1 MADIKV
7 RLGVD
12 GEASF
17 KQAISDSTSKV
28 KEMKSELGL
37 AQSEYEKTGNK
48 AQYLQDKS
56 NALKDAIQAQ
66 NEKIEA
72 LKSALDNAKDKYGE
86 NSTKVHDWQTK
97 LNNAKTELN
106 GMQTELDNTQ
116 KELGELGQSMDDAS
130 TDAGELGEALEDT
143 DKKGKFENLKAGL
156 ESLSGV
162 IKRVASEAWSIG
174 QNLWNGTKEASDW
187 VDALTTQSQQY
198 GIDRKTLQ
206 QWSFASQQIDTS
218 VSTILASRQRMIKN
232 MAFQSKDVE
241 AVWQALGVQTSD
253 GQGGLRDANDVFWE
267 AIEALGQIENE
278 ADRDAAAMAI
288 FGRNAA
294 ELNPIIKAGRE
305 EWERYMQ
312 EAEGIGAVL
321 SEDDLNNLQTFNDEW
336 QKLNLQMQS
345 IKYRF
350 YAGLAPGMTIVA
362 KALESA
368 GKQLDAFLQSAEGK
382 AAVEQLGT
390 TIASFV
396 TTLVNKLPE
405 LLPLLTQL
413 AKTLTDLLSFVADH
427 SGEIMGILG
436 TLFVGGK
443 AGSAGINAMNLLGGL
458 FGFGKGAAAN
468 AGASAAASGAGS
480 AAAGAGGG
488 FLAAAAPAGLSAAGL
503 AAIGIIIH
511 SSWNERANVK
521 KEQNE
526 ATKGALWEEA
536 EEIGDTKFAEAWD
549 AVDAARETIRTA
561 DEVTAELVEAVT
573 STPEF
578 QKAAELT
585 GMQGTDWVD
594 MWETGGTHALIQT
607 GDSYGG
613 AFGEMKEKLDQL
625 SLEAWE
631 ASQEAGEKIGTSLT
645 DGVEAAEGAAAEA
658 GSNVAGAAVE
668 GAESASDNSG
678 AGQNAG
684 QTFVNALWGFMQD
697 AWNAGWGLG
706 NSAAE
711 GLSASLDINSP
722 SRVMREM
729 GGFVAEGFA
738 EGITDGIGL
747 VEDAVY
753 AMSDATV
760 GMPMHHQ
767 DGRPGG
773 NMAEMLVNA
782 LNGVS
787 VNIDGQVAGRL
798 IAPTVSAVM
807 GDEADAWRYEAE

>member
-1 MADIKV
+1 
-7 RLGVD
+7 
-12 GEASF
+12 
-17 KQAISDSTSKV
+17 
-28 KEMKSELGL
+28 
-37 AQSEYEKTGNK
+37 
-48 AQYLQDKS
+48 
-56 NALKDAIQAQ
+56 
-66 NEKIEA
+66 
-72 LKSALDNAKDKYGE
+72 
-86 NSTKVHDWQTK
+86 
-97 LNNAKTELN
+97 
-106 GMQTELDNTQ
+106 
-116 KELGELGQSMDDAS
+116 
-130 TDAGELGEALEDT
+130 
-143 DKKGKFENLKAGL
+143 
-156 ESLSGV
+156 
-162 IKRVASEAWSIG
+162 
-174 QNLWNGTKEASDW
+174 
-187 VDALTTQSQQY
+187 
-198 GIDRKTLQ
+198 
-206 QWSFASQQIDTS
+206 
-218 VSTILASRQRMIKN
+218 MIKN
-232 MAFQSKDVE
+232 MAYPSEDV
-241 AVWQALGVQTSD
+241 AKVWESLGVVTSD

-305 EWERYMQ
+305 EWERYMA
-312 EAEGIGAVL
+312 EAENMGAL
-321 SEDDLNNLQTFNDEW
+321 LNEDDLNNLQTFNDEW

-443 AGSAGINAMNLLGGL
+443 VGGAGVNAWSFLSGL
-458 FGFGKGAAAN
+458 FGKGKGAAVGSAAAN
-468 AGASAAASGAGS
+468 AASGAGG
-480 AAAGAGGG
+480 AAVAGGAGAGIMT
-488 FLAAAAPAGLSAAGL
+488 AAAPWLMGIGTFLGLGYAVHTGF
-503 AAIGIIIH
+503 
-511 SSWNERANVK
+511 NEHV
-521 KEQNE
+521 
-526 ATKGALWEEA
+526 KGAQHRNNVQRESIWEDA
-536 EEIGDTKFAEAWD
+536 AEIGDTKYAEAWD
-549 AVDAARETIRTA
+549 AVDAARETLRTA
-561 DEVTAELVEAVT
+561 DKVTAELVAAVT

-578 QKAAELT
+578 QKAVELT
-585 GMQGTDWVD
+585 GMQDINWVNT
-594 MWETGGTHALIQT
+594 WERAGGLNTLIDI

-613 AFGEMKEKLDQL
+613 LFGAMKEKLDAM

-645 DGVEAAEGAAAEA
+645 EGVEAAEGAAAEA

-668 GAESASDNSG
+668 GAEGASDNSG

-697 AWNAGWGLG
+697 AWNAGFGLG
-706 NSAAE
+706 NAAAE

-773 NMAEMLVNA
+773 NMAEMIVNA
-782 LNGVS
+782 LNGVT

-798 IAPTVSAVM
+798 IAPTVSTVM